1 MRWGRLAAVPLA
13 DDTLLATLGHLNYA
27 EFIRESARWSGP
39 AGDIAEVGG
48 VVMIASGS
56 TFPVGMNGVM
66 RLDDRVPG
74 ADVVARADRW
84 FGERGRGY
92 SVAVRDTEADA
103 DLAAAA
109 DDAGLLTVVDVPE
122 MVCRERLPDVP
133 PPEGIELRWVDDD
146 EGVAAFVEVVAT
158 SYETLGLPAEAVRDS
173 ITDPARVRTPN
184 VFTVLALLDGR
195 PVGAAQ
201 TLLSHG
207 IAGIYWVAALEDV
220 RGRGVGE
227 AVARAV
233 TNRAFD
239 EGARA
244 NSLQA
249 SPMGEA
255 IYARMGYETLHRYR
269 TVTRFEPAPT

>member
-1 MRWGRLAAVPLA
+1 MGQTPAVPI
-13 DDTLLATLGHLNYA
+13 DDARLATLGHLNYA
-27 EFIRESARWSGP
+27 EFIRESARWSG
-39 AGDIAEVGG
+39 ASGEISEGDG

-74 ADVVARADRW
+74 AEVVARADHW

-92 SVAVRDTEADA
+92 SVAVRDTRADV
-103 DLAAAA
+103 DLAAAS
-109 DDAGLLTVVDVPE
+109 DEAGLLTVVDIPE
-122 MVCRERLPDVP
+122 MVCRARLPDAP
-133 PPEGIELRWVDDD
+133 PPEGVELRWVDDD
-146 EGVAAFVEVVAT
+146 DGVAAFVDVVAIA
-158 SYETLGLPAEAVRDS
+158 YESLGLPAEAVRDS
-173 ITDPARVRTPN
+173 ITDAERVRTPN
-184 VFTVLALLDGR
+184 VFTVLAVLDGR

-201 TLLSHG
+201 TMLSHG

-269 TVTRFEPAPT
+269 TVTRFEPAPS